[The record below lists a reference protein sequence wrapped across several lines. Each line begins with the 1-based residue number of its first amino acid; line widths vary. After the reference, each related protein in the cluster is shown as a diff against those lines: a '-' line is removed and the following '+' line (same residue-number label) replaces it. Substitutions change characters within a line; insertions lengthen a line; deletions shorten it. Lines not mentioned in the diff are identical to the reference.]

1 MRAKA
6 ELTDETE
13 QLEHII
19 LQLQGETETI
29 GEYVQLYQM
38 QRQVLRR
45 KHAEK
50 DEYIARLARDRE
62 QMQDKLAQLQALVMQ
77 LLGEKNMLHSYAH
90 AHQQSQQQLLPAGAA
105 AAPSDVTGA
114 TTNHGLS
121 SSALSTAMTS
131 TPRRKPKHISDPQND
146 SQSAEGGAKFSLLIS
161 TEIIVHLVQ
170 FINKVLVTT

>member
-90 AHQQSQQQLLPAGAA
+90 VQQQPQQQLLPAGA

-131 TPRRKPKHISDPQND
+131 TPRRKPKHVSDPQND
-146 SQSAEGGAKFSLLIS
+146 SQSAEGEAKFSLLIS
-161 TEIIVHLVQ
+161 TEIIIHLVQ